1 MNIAVFG
8 YGMMGK
14 FVCEDVTSAG
24 LNIAGVIEKRDDVQA
39 VAPVTSDIL
48 YKSLNDIREKV
59 DVIIDFSNPANLDEI
74 LEFAIENQI
83 GAVICSTG
91 FTDEQLSKIKEASE
105 KTAVLFSRN
114 MSLGVNVISEAL
126 KQITPI
132 LADVFDIEII
142 EKHHNQKVDSPSGTA
157 KLFYDSIN
165 ESLNGEKEA
174 VYGREG
180 IVGKRTKREVGIHAI
195 RGGSIV
201 GEHSV
206 IFAGQ
211 DEIIELKHEAL
222 SKRIFSQGSVKAA
235 KFLVGKA
242 PGFYTMKEVLNL
254 K

>member
-14 FVCEDVTSAG
+14 YVCEDVLSAG
-24 LNIAGVIEKRDDVQA
+24 LNIAGVVEKFEGAQA
-39 VAPVTSDIL
+39 VAPITKQL
-48 YKSLNDIREKV
+48 LHKTLNEIDDRV

-74 LEFAIENQI
+74 LEYATINKVP
-83 GAVICSTG
+83 AVICSTG
-91 FTDEQLSKIKEASE
+91 FSQEQLQQIKDASKE
-105 KTAVLFSRN
+105 TAILFSRN
-114 MSLGVNVISEAL
+114 MSLGVNVVSEAL
-126 KQITPI
+126 KQIAPI
-132 LADVFDIEII
+132 LADAFDIEII

-180 IVGKRTKREVGIHAI
+180 IVGKRTKKEVGIHAI

-201 GEHSV
+201 GEHSI

-211 DEIIELKHEAL
+211 DEIVELKHEAL

-235 KFLVGKA
+235 EFLAGKEA
-242 PGFYTMKEVLNL
+242 GFYTMKEVLGL
-254 K
+254 

>member
-14 FVCEDVTSAG
+14 YVCEDVVSTG
-24 LNIAGVIEKRDDVQA
+24 LNIAGVVEKFDGIQA
-39 VAPVTSDIL
+39 VAPVTSDML
-48 YKSLNDIREKV
+48 YKTLDEIKEKV

-74 LEFAIENQI
+74 LDYSIKNQVA
-83 GAVICSTG
+83 AVICSTG
-91 FTDEQLSKIKEASE
+91 FSQEQLQQIKDASE
-105 KTAVLFSRN
+105 KTAILFSRN
-114 MSLGVNVISEAL
+114 MSLGVNVVSEAL
-126 KQITPI
+126 KKVAPI
-132 LADVFDIEII
+132 LADAFDIEII

-180 IVGKRTKREVGIHAI
+180 IVGKRTKKEVGIHAI

-201 GEHSV
+201 GEHSI

-235 KFLVGKA
+235 KFLGGKEA
-242 PGFYTMKEVLNL
+242 GFYTMTEVLGL
-254 K
+254 